1 MKRLTDKQKALLQ
14 ELASQIANYRSLQ
27 DKADSIEVIDYE
39 SAEIARYW
47 QQKAGDALS
56 DIEFWA
62 TEAYVFVPYKATRNK
77 AIDAFLK
84 LVMESE

>member
-1 MKRLTDKQKALLQ
+1 MATTKQRALLA
-14 ELASQIANYRSLQ
+14 EFAPQIASYHTLQ
-27 DKADSIEVIDYE
+27 AKADSVEVVDYE

-56 DIEFWA
+56 DIEFWVA
-62 TEAYVFVPYKATRNK
+62 EAYAFVPYKATRNK